1 MSRRY
6 VALLAVVAALVLSIG
21 LVVRHLL
28 QPDDAPV
35 PAPPSQAAQLQQLSQ
50 EGQLRRS
57 AAYIAE
63 RVAAGAEHV
72 EFVPSSGASGVRWRR
87 DSVLTTDRAHVV
99 RAFELAHDT
108 LRTRVAIAP
117 DSVRRDW
124 LLVVARDGSGHVLST
139 ALLAGGRATARCGGR
154 PVERYV
160 FGAQLDEQFAGAGI
174 FSVDGALLGMAVW
187 CDGRLVAVPV
197 RQLLALLATRDSQP
211 TQESPAGFTVAIRD
225 SLARRYIGSDS
236 ALLVTAVR
244 RGSAADAMG
253 LRAGDL
259 LVSVNDRPV
268 RADTVAL
275 HLVGT
280 AVEHLGVLRRRG
292 RNLVR
297 TNLVAAATEPFGL
310 RTVQAAGAGVPIT
323 HVASGS
329 PAQRAGLRPGDRLLR
344 IDGDEVT
351 SAAASRLLAGA
362 ARSRSGEPVLIA
374 FERDGVERGVL
385 LAPSSAAASASP

>member
-1 MSRRY
+1 
-6 VALLAVVAALVLSIG
+6 
-21 LVVRHLL
+21 
-28 QPDDAPV
+28 
-35 PAPPSQAAQLQQLSQ
+35 
-50 EGQLRRS
+50 
-57 AAYIAE
+57 
-63 RVAAGAEHV
+63 
-72 EFVPSSGASGVRWRR
+72 
-87 DSVLTTDRAHVV
+87 
-99 RAFELAHDT
+99 
-108 LRTRVAIAP
+108 
-117 DSVRRDW
+117 
-124 LLVVARDGSGHVLST
+124 
-139 ALLAGGRATARCGGR
+139 
-154 PVERYV
+154 
-160 FGAQLDEQFAGAGI
+160 
-174 FSVDGALLGMAVW
+174 
-187 CDGRLVAVPV
+187 
-197 RQLLALLATRDSQP
+197 
-211 TQESPAGFTVAIRD
+211 
-225 SLARRYIGSDS
+225 
-236 ALLVTAVR
+236 
-244 RGSAADAMG
+244 MG

-362 ARSRSGEPVLIA
+362 ARSRSGDPVLIA